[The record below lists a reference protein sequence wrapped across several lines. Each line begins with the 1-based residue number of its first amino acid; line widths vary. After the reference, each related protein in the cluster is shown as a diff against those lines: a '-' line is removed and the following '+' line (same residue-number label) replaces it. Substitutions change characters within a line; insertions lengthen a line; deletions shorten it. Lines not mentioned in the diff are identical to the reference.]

1 MPTCALLP
9 AEGVI
14 REGDSSRV
22 EGEKGEEEVGEEKG
36 IDRWADISIYTSIYI
51 YINVHPIHACIHR
64 RNVTQVKFVSGKK
77 KEK

>member
-14 REGDSSRV
+14 REGIVHAWR
-22 EGEKGEEEVGEEKG
+22 ERRERR
-36 IDRWADISIYTSIYI
+36 RWRKKRELTGGRTLYTFMYI

-64 RNVTQVKFVSGKK
+64 HNVTEVKFVSGKK